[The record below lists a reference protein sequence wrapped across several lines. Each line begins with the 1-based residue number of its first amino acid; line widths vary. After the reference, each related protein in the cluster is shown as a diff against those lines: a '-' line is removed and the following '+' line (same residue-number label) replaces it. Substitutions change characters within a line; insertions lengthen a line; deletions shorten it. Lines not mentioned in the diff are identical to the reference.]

1 MNSRSEASRQRLIDA
16 AIEALINGHGSFD
29 LQDVARR
36 AGVSVGLPSHRFGSK
51 AGLVAAVV
59 NHFYD
64 EVAAAITLT
73 DFEATDWTLR
83 EQERL
88 SRLIGYLYRNPLSEI
103 IFASLAR
110 EPEVAAVE
118 TQRWEELIAL
128 TASNITKGQKRAQL
142 PQECSAST
150 LSALICGGIRHAIA
164 SALSTRPR
172 PSQARLKRDIWAFV
186 SAGLQLD
193 PRVSGATPKRKS
205 RT

>member
-1 MNSRSEASRQRLIDA
+1 MKPRAEASRQKLIQA
-16 AIEALINGHGSFD
+16 AVEALIDGHGSFD

-36 AGVSVGLPSHRFGSK
+36 AGVSIGLPSHRFGSK

-64 EVAAAITLT
+64 EVKAAITLT

-88 SRLIGYLYRNPLSEI
+88 SRLISYLYSNSLSEV

-118 TQRWEELIAL
+118 TQRWKDLIAL
-128 TASNITKGQKRAQL
+128 TASNISKGQKRAQL
-142 PQECSAST
+142 PQDFSAST
-150 LSALICGGIRHAIA
+150 LSALICGGIRHAIGA
-164 SALSTRPR
+164 ALSTRPR
-172 PSQARLKRDIWAFV
+172 PSQAGLKRDIWTFV
-186 SAGLQLD
+186 AGGLQLGVTSSASA
-193 PRVSGATPKRKS
+193 RMRKS
-205 RT
+205 QA